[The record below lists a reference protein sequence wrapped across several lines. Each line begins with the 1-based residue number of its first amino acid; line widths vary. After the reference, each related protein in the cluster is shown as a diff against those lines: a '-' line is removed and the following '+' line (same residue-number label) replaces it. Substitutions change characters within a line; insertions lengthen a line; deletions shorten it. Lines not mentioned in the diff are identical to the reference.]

1 MTVKKAT
8 TADDV
13 RGSVVRRPTGAAAE
27 ARSASTFQGGSSG
40 TTASGPAGDMV
51 RLTIQLQPEL
61 RTALKRRA
69 LDESTTMS
77 DLIRAA
83 VTTCLQGRT
92 ADLVAE
98 SMPYRRTKAGAR
110 TTADLPRKLYRKLKL
125 MAVEHDTTMQALILA
140 AILRT
145 YPTRR

>member
-1 MTVKKAT
+1 MNAKKAT

-13 RGSVVRRPTGAAAE
+13 RGSVVRRPTGAAAA
-27 ARSASTFQGGSSG
+27 ARAASTFQGSDSGS
-40 TTASGPAGDMV
+40 TAGGPADDMV

-69 LDESTTMS
+69 LDEGTTMS
-77 DLIRAA
+77 DLIRVG
-83 VTTCLQGRT
+83 VTTCLQGRVS
-92 ADLVAE
+92 DLVAE

-110 TTADLPRKLYRKLKL
+110 TTADLPRKMYRKLKL

-145 YPTRR
+145 YPTRQ

>member
-1 MTVKKAT
+1 MNAKKTT
-8 TADDV
+8 TADEV
-13 RGSVVRRPTGAAAE
+13 RGSVVRRPTGASAA
-27 ARSASTFQGGSSG
+27 ARAASTFQGGSA
-40 TTASGPAGDMV
+40 ASAGGPADDMV

-69 LDESTTMS
+69 LDEGTTMS

-110 TTADLPRKLYRKLKL
+110 TTADLPRKMYRKLKL

>member
-1 MTVKKAT
+1 MNAKKAT

-13 RGSVVRRPTGAAAE
+13 RGSVVRRPTGAAAA
-27 ARSASTFQGGSSG
+27 ARAASTFQGSDSG
-40 TTASGPAGDMV
+40 TSASGPANDMV

-61 RTALKRRA
+61 RTALKLRA
-69 LDESTTMS
+69 IDEDTTMS
-77 DLIRAA
+77 DLIRVA

-98 SMPYRRTKAGAR
+98 SMTYRRVKAGVR
-110 TTADLPRKLYRKLKL
+110 TTADLPHKLYRTLK
-125 MAVEHDTTMQALILA
+125 MMSAAHDTTMQALILA

>member
-1 MTVKKAT
+1 MNAKKAT

-13 RGSVVRRPTGAAAE
+13 RGSVVRRPTGAAAA
-27 ARSASTFQGGSSG
+27 ARAASTFQGGSSG
-40 TTASGPAGDMV
+40 TTAGPANDMV
-51 RLTIQLQPEL
+51 RLTIQLPPEL

-69 LDESTTMS
+69 LDEGTTMS
-77 DLIRAA
+77 DLMRAA
-83 VTTCLQGRT
+83 VTTCMQGRT

-98 SMPYRRTKAGAR
+98 SMPYRRTKTGAR
-110 TTADLPRKLYRKLKL
+110 TTADLPSKLHRKLKL

-140 AILRT
+140 AILRI